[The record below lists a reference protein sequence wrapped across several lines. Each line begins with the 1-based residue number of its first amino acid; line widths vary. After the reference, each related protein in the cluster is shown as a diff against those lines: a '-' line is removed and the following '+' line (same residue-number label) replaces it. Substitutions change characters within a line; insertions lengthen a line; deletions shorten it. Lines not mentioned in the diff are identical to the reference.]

1 MKVTQEKLPASQIGL
16 EIEITPEITKQTYE
30 QVIKNLASTANIPG
44 FRKGKVPR
52 PILLQRLGTTRIK
65 AAALEELIQD
75 GIEQAVKQEAIPA
88 IGQPQLRSS
97 FEDLIKN
104 YEPGKPLTISAAVDV
119 EPEVNL
125 VQYTDLLFQAE
136 EVKYEPE
143 QVENSLDKERQE
155 LATLIPVEGRA
166 AQIGDIAVVDFKGVF
181 SKVEG
186 EDETAEPEPIPGAEA
201 TDFQVEL
208 QEDKF
213 IPGFISG
220 ILGMNPEETKE
231 IAAQFPDPYANE
243 DLAGKA
249 ATFTVTLKE
258 VKEKELPEVNDDFAQ
273 EISDF
278 ETLEELRA
286 SLVERYQKEA
296 DDKTKTNKQEA
307 LLTELLKHVEV
318 DLPAT
323 LIEQEVD
330 AMLTQTAMRLSQ
342 QGLDVKKL
350 FTQDIIPQL
359 RERSRTEAIER
370 IKRSL
375 SLREVGKRESIEVTS
390 EEIAA
395 RVTELLEQYPEEQD
409 VDEDRLRSI
418 VENELLTEKTIDW
431 LLEHSSVELVPEGS
445 LSPIEETEAAELD
458 ADADAETPQT
468 EEESSEPS
476 TEVTEG

>member
-97 FEDLIKN
+97 FEDLINN

-125 VQYTDLLFQAE
+125 VQYTDLQAKAE
-136 EVKYEPE
+136 EVKYDPE
-143 QVENSLDKERQE
+143 RVENTLDKERQE

-166 AQIGDIAVVDFKGVF
+166 AQIGDIAVVDFKGSF
-181 SKVEG
+181 AKVEG

-220 ILGMNPEETKE
+220 IVGMNPEETKE

-258 VKEKELPEVNDDFAQ
+258 LKEKELPEINDDFAQ

-286 SLVERYQKEA
+286 SLVERYQKES

-330 AMLTQTAMRLSQ
+330 AMLTQTAIRLSQ
-342 QGLDVKKL
+342 QGLDVRKL

-375 SLREVGKRESIEVTS
+375 SLREVGKRESIEVTP

-409 VDEDRLRSI
+409 VDEDKLRSI
-418 VENELLTEKTIDW
+418 VENELLNEKIIDW

-445 LSPIEETEAAELD
+445 LSPAEETEDAESD
-458 ADADAETPQT
+458 ADGDAPQT
-468 EEESSEPS
+468 EEENSEAS

>member
-1 MKVTQEKLPASQIGL
+1 MKVSQEKLPASQIGL

-136 EVKYEPE
+136 EVKFDPE
-143 QVENSLDKERQE
+143 RVENTLDKERQE
-155 LATLIPVEGRA
+155 LATLVPVEGRP
-166 AQIGDIAVVDFKGVF
+166 AQIGDIAVVDFKGSF
-181 SKVEG
+181 ARVEG
-186 EDETAEPEPIPGAEA
+186 EEEAAELEPIPGAEA
-201 TDFQVEL
+201 TDFKVEL

-220 ILGMNPEETKE
+220 IVGMNPEETKE

-258 VKEKELPEVNDDFAQ
+258 LKEKELPEINDDLAQ

-342 QGLDVKKL
+342 QGLDVRKL

-375 SLREVGKRESIEVTS
+375 SLREVGKREAIEVTPA
-390 EEIAA
+390 EIAA

-409 VDEDRLRSI
+409 VDEDKLRSI

-431 LLEHSSVELVPEGS
+431 LLEHSSVELVSEGS
-445 LSPIEETEAAELD
+445 LSPAEEIE
-458 ADADAETPQT
+458 DAESDGDTPQT
-468 EEESSEPS
+468 EEENSEAS

>member
-75 GIEQAVKQEAIPA
+75 GIEQALKQEAIPA

-119 EPEVNL
+119 QPEVNL
-125 VQYTDLLFQAE
+125 VQYTDLQAKAE
-136 EVKYEPE
+136 EIKFDPE
-143 QVENSLDKERQE
+143 RVENTLDKERQE

-166 AQIGDIAVVDFKGVF
+166 GQIGDIAVVDFKGSF
-181 SKVEG
+181 ARVEG
-186 EDETAEPEPIPGAEA
+186 EDEASELEPIPGAEA

-220 ILGMNPEETKE
+220 IVGMNPEETKE

-243 DLAGKA
+243 ELAGKA

-258 VKEKELPEVNDDFAQ
+258 LKEKELPEINDDFAQ

-296 DDKTKTNKQEA
+296 DGKTKTNKQEA
-307 LLTELLKHVEV
+307 LLTELVKHVEV

-342 QGLDVKKL
+342 QGLDVRKL
-350 FTQDIIPQL
+350 FTQDIMPQL

-375 SLREVGKRESIEVTS
+375 SLREIGKRESIQVTP

-409 VDEDRLRSI
+409 VDEDKLRSI
-418 VENELLTEKTIDW
+418 VENELLTEKIIDW

-445 LSPIEETEAAELD
+445 LSPTEETEDAESD
-458 ADADAETPQT
+458 ADAPQT
-468 EEESSEPS
+468 EEGNSETF